1 MSSDDE
7 LGSSDLESEASE
19 EEQQES
25 EASEESGAF
34 PEPAAPAAP
43 PPLAEDEDEC
53 PLCWK
58 GSGKPAGH
66 RGKHATAAPKP
77 AAAEADDEEPGECPK
92 CYKGSGKP
100 AGHIGKHR
108 IAAPKAAAADAGEG
122 ECPLCWKGSGKQVGH
137 KGRHSNAGP
146 KPAAAE
152 VDEEEPGE
160 CPKCYKGSG
169 KPAGHIGKHR
179 VAAPKTAA
187 ERAPKGRPPAGKQ
200 WNGSKGE
207 FEPIPGYDASAPKP
221 KRKAAAKKK
230 PKRAAKA
237 KASKKASKKRKHDGD
252 SSGSDDDGY
261 GDSDDD
267 DSDAAIGYMS
277 DASSSEESEVSSDE
291 SGAEGPF
298 APRRAASKP
307 QGKKPQG
314 KQPQGKKLQGKKR
327 SGARKKVASPK
338 GKYAEEDSE
347 HSSDFSDSEQEFEY
361 DTSVVE
367 WGGQRVQSCWG
378 WRKRPC
384 PRGASAAA
392 ANRIGQR
399 VRLITTEGR
408 LNATVVCKQPKAR
421 AALQVWRVDHDGF
434 GWDEIEEHEIVAGL
448 ECYHKW
454 QNDPV
459 EFLVKWKTASFRG
472 AKMMNYVFKT
482 RNFVFKMMTRQR
494 WNGSRATGCTA
505 TRG

>member
-43 PPLAEDEDEC
+43 PPLAEDED
-53 PLCWK
+53 
-58 GSGKPAGH
+58 
-66 RGKHATAAPKP
+66 
-77 AAAEADDEEPGECPK
+77 
-92 CYKGSGKP
+92 
-100 AGHIGKHR
+100 
-108 IAAPKAAAADAGEG
+108 